1 MYGQRTNRK
10 RKKSY
15 NYYEELSLLRE
26 KGIAPE
32 EFKKLPKGSRILSKK
47 ETNDYLSQESNILE
61 IKLKD
66 TDSIPEVYYK
76 GQRLDKLPCGLV
88 DITYH
93 WKTTGFT
100 EEDIGA
106 NDIAIEYYSSP
117 DDKYPDKKTIMHER
131 GL

>member
-1 MYGQRTNRK
+1 MNRMRFNRK
-10 RKKSY
+10 RNIPD
-15 NYYEELSLLRE
+15 NYQEALSLLRVRE
-26 KGIAPE
+26 ISE
-32 EFKKLPKGSRILSKK
+32 ELKNLPKGSIILSKK
-47 ETNDYLSQESNILE
+47 EAKEYLSQESNILE

-66 TDSIPEVYYK
+66 TDSVPEVYYK
-76 GQRLDKLPCGLV
+76 GQRLDKFPCGLV

-117 DDKYPDKKTIMHER
+117 DVKYPNKVTIMHKR
-131 GL
+131 G